1 MGELSDI
8 LHNLAL
14 NSSVPLFTALLLG
27 MMSALG
33 PCTMTAN
40 IAAVAY
46 ISRRLD
52 DRKYAVI
59 SSVSYTLG
67 RVSAQA
73 VLGLAILGIG
83 LEINPIRNFL
93 EGVGAWVIG
102 PFLIAVGLLMLFA
115 DRLSFG
121 SGGGR
126 LAALSEKAAGW
137 GVPGAFVMGFLFAL
151 AFCPY
156 TAVLFFAVMI
166 PLALT
171 VKGGVFLPPAFA
183 LGSGLPVIIVGGL
196 LSAGV
201 TAASVWV
208 KNLARAQKYISIAMA
223 LVFIGLGIYYLV
235 GAF

>member
-1 MGELSDI
+1 MGELSDF

-14 NSSVPLFTALLLG
+14 NSSIPLFTALLLG

-59 SSVSYTLG
+59 SSVSYTFG
-67 RVSAQA
+67 RVTAQA
-73 VLGLAILGIG
+73 ILGLAILGIG
-83 LEINPIRNFL
+83 LEVNAIRNFL
-93 EGVGAWVIG
+93 EGVGAYIIG
-102 PFLIAVGLLMLFA
+102 PFLVIGGLLMLFA
-115 DRLSFG
+115 DRMSFG
-121 SGGGR
+121 GGGR

-171 VKGGVFLPPAFA
+171 VKDGVLLLPAFA
-183 LGSGLPVIIVGGL
+183 LGSGLPVIIVGIF

-201 TAASVWV
+201 TAVSIWV

-223 LVFIGLGIYYLV
+223 LIFISVGIYYLV
-235 GAF
+235 NAF